1 MWLSLARTRP
11 IIDLIVIYSMPL
23 PFYRSW
29 EEVDR
34 RRLASRPALR
44 QQADDDDED
53 NDGATESD
61 EDGNESGDEEDD
73 EEEDEEDEE
82 EHTASSRSTRV
93 RAAARPKAV
102 RFAEF
107 GLFQNATL
115 LAMSFH
121 LCVLGHNCVL
131 LTRPSLPHNRV
142 LNFSPRLQAAKAKAP
157 SKPKPKQQRA
167 AAARKP
173 AARRGKRA
181 DAMSGS
187 GEDDN
192 EDEEDDDEDGGKQG
206 KDDDDEGSH
215 ANFWGINQSMP
226 LLVYRSAV

>member
-1 MWLSLARTRP
+1 MS
-11 IIDLIVIYSMPL
+11 V

-44 QQADDDDED
+44 QQADDDDEE

-102 RFAEF
+102 RLQNSDCSKMR
-107 GLFQNATL
+107 LF
-115 LAMSFH
+115 S
-121 LCVLGHNCVL
+121 
-131 LTRPSLPHNRV
+131 S
-142 LNFSPRLQAAKAKAP
+142 
-157 SKPKPKQQRA
+157 
-167 AAARKP
+167 
-173 AARRGKRA
+173 
-181 DAMSGS
+181 
-187 GEDDN
+187 
-192 EDEEDDDEDGGKQG
+192 
-206 KDDDDEGSH
+206 
-215 ANFWGINQSMP
+215 
-226 LLVYRSAV
+226 